1 MSKGHY
7 HWDLIAA
14 NLLFGAN
21 FSFYVSLIDSYLSF
35 QQLFIWQVI
44 AAALIFVPSALFS
57 PRTYRLSWR
66 DAVHIL
72 LVSVLV
78 IYGWMYTLLWGS
90 SYTSPIDAATIATL
104 GPAFTLLIDRLL
116 HRSTPFIRSRLVGVG
131 CISIG
136 AWLLIFDKGFVLIH
150 GSRGYGNL
158 LVLCA
163 VIAIATNTVLI
174 KPQLERLGT
183 RVVMGWYYF
192 FGLGLTLP
200 FFHDRLDPSL
210 LLHLPPAALGELAYV
225 LLLGTVWP
233 MWLLYRGAEHL
244 TAIHT
249 ALYRYIQPLSAG
261 ALALY
266 RHQAQFDRTNIA
278 ALAAIFV
285 GIVLIIVG
293 YRESLRAL
301 SESLAP
307 RRLRRRR

>member
-21 FSFYVSLIDSYLSF
+21 FSCYVALINHYLSF
-35 QQLFIWQVI
+35 QQLFIWQVV
-44 AAALIFVPSALFS
+44 AAALFFVPSALFS
-57 PRTYRLSWR
+57 PRTYRLSIR

-78 IYGWMYTLLWGS
+78 IYGWMYMLLWGS
-90 SYTSPIDAATIATL
+90 SYTSPIDAAIIATL

-116 HRSTPFIRSRLVGVG
+116 HRNTPFNRSQLIGVG

-163 VIAIATNTVLI
+163 VVAIAANTVLI

-192 FGLGLTLP
+192 FGLLLTLP
-200 FFHDRLDPSL
+200 FFHDRLD
-210 LLHLPPAALGELAYV
+210 LPQLGALPLAALGELAYV

-233 MWLLYRGAEHL
+233 MWLLYRGTEHL
-244 TAIHT
+244 TATHT

-266 RHQAQFDRTNIA
+266 RHQAQFDATNIT
-278 ALAAIFV
+278 ALVAIFV
-285 GIVLIIVG
+285 GIILTVVG
-293 YRESLRAL
+293 YREGLRAL

>member
-21 FSFYVSLIDSYLSF
+21 FSFYVSLIDGYLSF
-35 QQLFIWQVI
+35 QQLFIWQVV
-44 AAALIFVPSALFS
+44 AAALFFVPSALFS

-78 IYGWMYTLLWGS
+78 IYGWMYMLLWGS

-174 KPQLERLGT
+174 KPQLDRLGT

-200 FFHDRLDPSL
+200 FFHDQINLPQL
-210 LLHLPPAALGELAYV
+210 LQLPPTALGELAYV

-278 ALAAIFV
+278 ALVAIFV